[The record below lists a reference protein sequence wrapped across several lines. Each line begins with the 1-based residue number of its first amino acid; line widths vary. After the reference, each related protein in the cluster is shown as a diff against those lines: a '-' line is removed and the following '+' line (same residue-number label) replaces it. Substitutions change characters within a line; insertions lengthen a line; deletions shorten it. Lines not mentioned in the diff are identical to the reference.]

1 VQWAALFAWLATA
14 TGGSVLMLQ
23 WFRHGGAAQDA
34 GIRTGRLL
42 SHAALAVIG
51 LALWL
56 IHIVTKSETLGWI
69 AVATVALVGVIG
81 LSMLALWLRGRSG
94 STATSMPAESSFPF
108 PIVVVHGLL
117 GAVTITLS
125 VLALV

>member
-1 VQWAALFAWLATA
+1 
-14 TGGSVLMLQ
+14 MLQ
-23 WFRHGGAAQDA
+23 WFRHGGATQDA

-42 SHAALAVIG
+42 SHAGLAVIG

-69 AVATVALVGVIG
+69 AVATVALVAVIG

-94 STATSMPAESSFPF
+94 TTATSVPAGSSFPF

-117 GAVTITLS
+117 GVITITLS
-125 VLALV
+125 ILALL